1 MCHTSSK
8 SFIAPR
14 RKLKMVRRA
23 HLEQQRPELVS
34 ASIWRSTSWANST
47 VRSLLR
53 PSKRWERPS
62 QCSCL
67 YGLTM
72 LPLKK
77 LRRLPMSKR
86 LLVVDDEPNLLRAV
100 AACLKTEDYE
110 VSTARSGYEAL
121 MQLAEAVPD
130 LIISDIRMPGM
141 DGYKL
146 ARQLRGSPRT
156 ALVPIVFLTA
166 KDQTADRIE
175 GFRAGIDAYLT
186 KPFEP
191 DELIAVVNGI
201 LNRVERTHSQIARLV
216 SSANEEA
223 PISFQDE
230 ALTDAENRVAVAVSR
245 GLSNKE
251 IAAELEISV
260 RTVENHIS
268 HILDKKGFG
277 NRVEIARYVFEQK
290 D

>member
-1 MCHTSSK
+1 
-8 SFIAPR
+8 
-14 RKLKMVRRA
+14 
-23 HLEQQRPELVS
+23 
-34 ASIWRSTSWANST
+34 
-47 VRSLLR
+47 
-53 PSKRWERPS
+53 
-62 QCSCL
+62 
-67 YGLTM
+67 
-72 LPLKK
+72 
-77 LRRLPMSKR
+77 MSKR

-100 AACLKTEDYE
+100 AACLKAEHYE
-110 VSTARSGYEAL
+110 VSTARSGHEAL
-121 MQLAEAVPD
+121 MQLAESVPD

-156 ALVPIVFLTA
+156 TLVPIVFLTA
-166 KDQTADRIE
+166 KDETADRIE

-191 DELIAVVNGI
+191 DELIAVVNAI

-216 SSANEEA
+216 SSGNVEQ
-223 PISFQDE
+223 PSVSFQDE
-230 ALTDAENRVAVAVSR
+230 ALTDAENRVALAVSR

-268 HILDKKGFG
+268 HILEKKGFS
-277 NRVEIARYVFEQK
+277 NRVEIARYVFEQAHSRPTR
-290 D
+290 